1 MSEEL
6 PQARPR
12 ASGGRARRS
21 VSVRVGIGVGVG
33 VATDDWAAAARS
45 LSGSTL
51 QASIVRFE
59 SADSTEILRG
69 LARSATG
76 TSSLSTPSA

>member
-6 PQARPR
+6 PHAAPGIWRAAR
-12 ASGGRARRS
+12 
-21 VSVRVGIGVGVG
+21 
-33 VATDDWAAAARS
+33 TDSAAAARS
-45 LSGSTL
+45 LSGSA

-59 SADSTEILRG
+59 SVDSTAILRG